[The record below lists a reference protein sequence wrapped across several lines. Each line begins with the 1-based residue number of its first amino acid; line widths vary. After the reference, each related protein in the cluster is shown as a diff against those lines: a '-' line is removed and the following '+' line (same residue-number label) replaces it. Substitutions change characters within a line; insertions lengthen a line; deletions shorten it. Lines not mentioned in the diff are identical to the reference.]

1 MRVRQVDLTRVRPRA
16 WLPFAFIVLT
26 SVFVTGPVLPG
37 PAAAATPSV
46 SNAYAYLNRA
56 MDLYATG
63 STPRLVQ
70 SFIGGT
76 PGRQGFTDSETY
88 DDALMIDAYLTEGTP
103 DGLARATVIGNS
115 ILLVQAHDPA
125 HDGRI
130 REGYAPAPLA
140 TTTKHGRQ
148 HIRIQIRDKTSD
160 VGNMAWVGMAL
171 ARLYAATS
179 STAYLSGA
187 ESIGAWV
194 VRNCF
199 DQRGAGGFTGGKSAN
214 GARIRWKSTEQNLDL
229 FSLFTMLRTETGN
242 SQWTSDA
249 ARARTLVDAMWNRST
264 GSFSV
269 GTTTNGV
276 SLNAS
281 EQPEDVNSW
290 SYLALQDPAFNSS
303 IDWNVHHL
311 SVSVGGF
318 SGVSFCLGDKSG
330 VWFEGTAHLADALE
344 LRHGNGDDQLANQYL
359 SDIQFAQTNGPNG
372 DGLGII
378 AASKDRLSDCDGDY
392 YYSSL
397 HTGATS
403 WYILA
408 SQEVNPFTI

>member
-1 MRVRQVDLTRVRPRA
+1 MDPVCLHRPDQRVRH
-16 WLPFAFIVLT
+16 
-26 SVFVTGPVLPG
+26 
-37 PAAAATPSV
+37 
-46 SNAYAYLNRA
+46 
-56 MDLYATG
+56 G
-63 STPRLVQ
+63 SGAPRLGRRRDAQRLERLRLPQPCDGPLRHRVNAPAGAELY
-70 SFIGGT
+70 GGT
-76 PGRQGFTDSETY
+76 LGRQSFTDSETY

-103 DGLARATVIGNS
+103 DGLARAKVIGNS
-115 ILLVQAHDPA
+115 LLLVQAHDPA

-140 TTTKHGRQ
+140 TTTSMAVSTSEFRSGTRSVMSATWPGWVWPLPVCMPPPAAL
-148 HIRIQIRDKTSD
+148 RIS
-160 VGNMAWVGMAL
+160 L
-171 ARLYAATS
+171 APSPSAPGSFEIA
-179 STAYLSGA
+179 
-187 ESIGAWV
+187 I
-194 VRNCF
+194 
-199 DQRGAGGFTGGKSAN
+199 DQRGAGGYTGGKLAN
-214 GARIRWKSTEQNLDL
+214 GARIRWKSTEQNIDL

-249 ARARTLVDAMWNRST
+249 ARARTFVDAMWNRST

-276 SLNAS
+276 SVNTT

-311 SVSVGGF
+311 SVSAGGF

-330 VWFEGTAHLADALE
+330 VWFEGTAHVADALE
-344 LRHGNGDDQLANQYL
+344 IRHGNGDGQLANQFL

>member
-1 MRVRQVDLTRVRPRA
+1 MRVRHVDVTRVRPRA
-16 WLPFAFIVLT
+16 WIPCAFVVLT
-26 SVFVTGPVLPG
+26 SVFVTCPVLPG
-37 PAAAATPSV
+37 SAAATTPSV
-46 SNAYAYLNRA
+46 SNAYRYLNRA

-70 SFIGGT
+70 SFTGGT
-76 PGRQGFTDSETY
+76 LGRQSFTDSETY

-103 DGLARATVIGNS
+103 DGLARAKVIGNS
-115 ILLVQAHDPA
+115 LLLVQAHDPA

-148 HIRIQIRDKTSD
+148 HIRVQIRDKTSD

-194 VRNCF
+194 IRNCY
-199 DQRGAGGFTGGKSAN
+199 DQRGAGGYTGGKLAN
-214 GARIRWKSTEQNLDL
+214 GARIRWKSTEQNIDL

-249 ARARTLVDAMWNRST
+249 ARARTFVDAMWNRST

-276 SLNAS
+276 SVNTT

-311 SVSVGGF
+311 SVSAGGF

-330 VWFEGTAHLADALE
+330 VWFEGTAHVADALE
-344 LRHGNGDDQLANQYL
+344 IRHGNGDGQLANQFL